1 MPNDQVQATPLNA
14 RPAPTPPL
22 ADRVAR
28 IALSTT
34 IASSMRAQAL
44 RAAGRDIQSMAV
56 GELDFDTPPEII
68 EAAHEAAL
76 AGQTRYTAP
85 DGTPALKAA
94 VVEVLQRDQGLTVRA
109 DNVHVA
115 SGAKQVIH
123 NALAATLEPGD
134 EVVVLAPYWPSYADL
149 VAYFDGRLTVVE
161 TQLRDGFTPDLARLR
176 EAFTPRTRWLILNS
190 PGNPSG
196 AILPPAVLAAIG
208 ELLAEWPQC
217 WVMSDE
223 IYDQLWY
230 DQRPLSFALAAPTVA
245 DRTLTLNGVS
255 KAYAMTGWRIGYG
268 AGPTSLIE
276 AMAKVQSQC
285 AGNPASVAQA
295 AAVAALKG
303 DVSRLETWRTALRD
317 RRDFALQLLSACP
330 DLELPI
336 PDGAFYI
343 FAGVANVLGRRTLQG
358 VAINDDQALADW
370 LLDQAGV
377 AVVAG
382 SAFGATGH
390 LRFSFALDLASL
402 ETACRAVVTA
412 LNTLAP

>member
-303 DVSRLETWRTALRD
+303 DVSRLEIWSCPSRTAPSISSPASPMSSAAGRSRAWRSTTTRRLRIGFWIRLGWRWWPAAPLARQAICAFRSPSTSRAWKPPVAPSS
-317 RRDFALQLLSACP
+317 RR
-330 DLELPI
+330 
-336 PDGAFYI
+336 
-343 FAGVANVLGRRTLQG
+343 
-358 VAINDDQALADW
+358 
-370 LLDQAGV
+370 
-377 AVVAG
+377 
-382 SAFGATGH
+382 
-390 LRFSFALDLASL
+390 
-402 ETACRAVVTA
+402 
-412 LNTLAP
+412 